1 MTIPG
6 NKPIKLSFLRNITT
20 GILFSIF
27 SVSGFSQGVA
37 INETN
42 APPHSSAMLDVTS
55 TNKGVLIPR
64 MTQAQ
69 RNAIVSPQNG
79 LLIYQT
85 DNGQG
90 IYFNA
95 GTPATPDWQIL
106 SGGSSGQ
113 WQLSGNQLYYTG
125 GNVGIGTVSPSAL
138 LHTSG
143 TGTGEGNVL
152 FSGVLKLDNPGNPP
166 VSGEGTRM
174 MWYPDKAAFRAGRV
188 LGDQWDKNNI
198 GLFSM
203 AWGDNTRA
211 SGFYSTAWGLN
222 SSALGSRSTTWGI
235 SSSALGENATA
246 WGWNTVA
253 SGLNSTTWGIGTLAQ
268 SAHETAL
275 GSYNTEYTPVSTQNW
290 NIADRLFVI
299 GNGTSFD
306 TRSDALV
313 FLKNG
318 NTGIGTSTPTA
329 LLHTNGNGTGAGNVL
344 FTGTYKSSNPG
355 NPPVSGAGTRMM
367 WYPDKA
373 AFRAGRTNGTE
384 WDKDNI
390 GNYSFSAGLSTTASG
405 VYSVSLG
412 LVSVASGTSS
422 FAMGN
427 NTLAS
432 GSSSSAFGDRSQAT
446 SSSSMAWGIVTQA
459 VGSNST
465 AWGQDTYASGETST
479 AWGYLT
485 GATNIYATAWG
496 FESGASG
503 IASTAWGIGTTAQA
517 YSSTAIGSYNQASGN
532 STEWISTDP
541 LFTIGNGPNN
551 SSLSNAVTVLKNGR
565 TGIGVSNPNSQLQV
579 NAPSSND
586 ALRVQI
592 NGSTK
597 LLVAANGGVTAGV
610 STAAPDNGLLVSGES
625 RFNLNVNIGT
635 NQTPE
640 AALHVRHANL
650 ANEGIRIQNLGTNN
664 RHWTIHTNNGQ
675 GTLILYSSISGNTPV
690 GNFNGS
696 TGAYTATSNRHL
708 KGDITDLPQNTME
721 KLRKLEP
728 SRYRYLRDPEGQFTL
743 GLIAEDVLPLF
754 PELVESVGENGENLA
769 INYAGFS
776 IVAIKAIQEQQS
788 TIEELKRHIEAQ
800 NARLEALESGIGLD

>member
-1 MTIPG
+1 MMIPG
-6 NKPIKLSFLRNITT
+6 NKPINISFLRDITS

-42 APPHSSAMLDVTS
+42 APPHSSALLDITS
-55 TNKGVLIPR
+55 TNRGVLIPR

-90 IYFNA
+90 IYYNA
-95 GTPATPDWQIL
+95 GTPATADWQIL
-106 SGGSSGQ
+106 GGGSSGQ
-113 WQLSGNQLYYTG
+113 WQLNGNQLYYTL
-125 GNVGIGTVSPSAL
+125 GNVGIGTGSPSAL
-138 LHTSG
+138 LQTSG

-152 FSGVLKLDNPGNPP
+152 FTGEYKSNPIEQGEAPASGP
-166 VSGEGTRM
+166 GTRM
-174 MWYPDKAAFRAGRV
+174 MWYPDKAALRAGIV
-188 LGDQWDKNNI
+188 TDDNWNSENTGNVSFAI
-198 GLFSM
+198 GYSP
-203 AWGDNTRA
+203 TA
-211 SGFYSTAWGLN
+211 SGFNSFALGYYANATGDYAKSIGNSTEATGNISTAMGAGTTAASFSEFAVGRFNTQYVPLN
-222 SSALGSRSTTWGI
+222 
-235 SSSALGENATA
+235 
-246 WGWNTVA
+246 
-253 SGLNSTTWGIGTLAQ
+253 
-268 SAHETAL
+268 
-275 GSYNTEYTPVSTQNW
+275 TQNW
-290 NIADRLFVI
+290 NNADRLFVI
-299 GNGTSFD
+299 GNGSSPD

-313 FLKNG
+313 ILKNG
-318 NTGIGTSTPTA
+318 NTGVGTSTPTA
-329 LLHTNGNGTGAGNVL
+329 LLHTNGNGTGAGNIL

-355 NPPVSGAGTRMM
+355 DPPVSGAGTRMM

-384 WDKDNI
+384 WDKTNI

-412 LVSVASGTSS
+412 YETIASGTDAV
-422 FAMGN
+422 AMGN

-446 SSSSMAWGIVTQA
+446 NSSSMAWGIVTQA

-465 AWGQDTYASGETST
+465 AWGQVTYASGETST

-485 GATNIYATAWG
+485 GATNNYTTAWG
-496 FESGASG
+496 LESNATG
-503 IASTAWGIGTTAQA
+503 IASTAWGIGTIAQA
-517 YSSTAIGSYNQASGN
+517 YSSTALGSYNLVSGN
-532 STEWISTDP
+532 PTEWIDTDP
-541 LFTIGNGPNN
+541 LFVIGNGTDITPG
-551 SSLSNAVTVLKNGR
+551 NALTVLKNGR
-565 TGIGVSNPNSQLQV
+565 TGIRVSSPNSQLQV
-579 NAPSSND
+579 NAPTGDD

-592 NGSTK
+592 NGNTR
-597 LLVAANGGVTAGV
+597 LLVAANGGLTAGV
-610 STAAPDNGLLVSGES
+610 SAVAPDNGLLVSGES

-800 NARLEALESGIGLD
+800 NARLEALESAIVID